1 MPCGFFLRF
10 SSKNAILFRM
20 ENVDKKGREISV
32 AHSLA
37 QFQNDLRALGVQ
49 QGDTLLM
56 HSSFKSL
63 GGIEGGAQGLFCA
76 LMEVLGQDGTLILP
90 ALSYATVNAE
100 QPIFDRA
107 NTPSCIGFLPEFFR
121 TQVPGVVRSLHA
133 THSCCALGKRA
144 YEMTCDHELDDTPVG
159 PHSPFAKLPHVN
171 GKILILGSH
180 PDHNTSLHGVE
191 ETAVPPYLFREERVH
206 YVLRDGEKEIHQQAL
221 RHNFYV
227 DGVHWDQRYARI
239 IDLLSEKEVKK
250 GKVLSADCVLMDAK
264 AVWEKGHAKL
274 MEDPWYFVEKPQGV
288 HTNEMLVILNQFDK

>member
-1 MPCGFFLRF
+1 MMVGSDFGKTCIYMGNRTNKVGIKIAAGEAGVL
-10 SSKNAILFRM
+10 N
-20 ENVDKKGREISV
+20 ENLIEEHDADE
-32 AHSLA
+32 
-37 QFQNDLRALGVQ
+37 ND
-49 QGDTLLM
+49 
-56 HSSFKSL
+56 H
-63 GGIEGGAQGLFCA
+63 
-76 LMEVLGQDGTLILP
+76 
-90 ALSYATVNAE
+90 
-100 QPIFDRA
+100 
-107 NTPSCIGFLPEFFR
+107 
-121 TQVPGVVRSLHA
+121 
-133 THSCCALGKRA
+133 KRA

-239 IDLLSEKEVKK
+239 INLLSEEEVKK

-264 AVWEKGHAKL
+264 AVWEKGHEKL
-274 MEDPWYFVEKPQGV
+274 LEDPWYFVEKPPRCAY
-288 HTNEMLVILNQFDK
+288 K